1 MDRRIELD
9 DLLKEIANA
18 YGAHVYYQP
27 PSSVKM
33 QYPAIR
39 YERSRTDTDHADN
52 LPYRIQIGYQ
62 ITVIDRNPD
71 SEITKAILKLP
82 LCSYNRHYYADN
94 LNHDVF
100 IIYY

>member
-9 DLLKEIANA
+9 DLLKEIANT

-82 LCSYNRHYYADN
+82 LCSYNRHYYAGN

>member
-9 DLLKEIANA
+9 DLLKEIASA

-27 PSSVKM
+27 PSSVNMK
-33 QYPAIR
+33 YPAIR

-52 LPYRIQIGYQ
+52 LPYR
-62 ITVIDRNPD
+62 IDRNPD